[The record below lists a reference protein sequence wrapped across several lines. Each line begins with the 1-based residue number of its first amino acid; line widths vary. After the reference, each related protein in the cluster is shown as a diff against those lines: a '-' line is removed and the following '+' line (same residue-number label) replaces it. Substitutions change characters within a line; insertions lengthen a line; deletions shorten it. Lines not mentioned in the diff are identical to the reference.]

1 MFIHFC
7 TATYDLARQN
17 IGPRWTKTASCPC
30 FNWVILC
37 NNNPKSD
44 GSVRLAA
51 VPHQLVNMKY
61 PVLLLASYLFLS
73 ASAFGQNAVALC
85 QVQVQKR
92 QFETATATCADAAK
106 IDAKIGQTGLGMA
119 FFGLM
124 DWPKAIQAFTV
135 AIESDP
141 RSAALFFYRG
151 QANYFAGNFKT
162 AADDLS
168 RAGMLDSR
176 AGVRIKPQLDAARE
190 IASLLPVQK
199 VPVNTEK
206 RSLEASLAA
215 NGLLI
220 QRSVK
225 VLNKEPQA
233 AIDVLD
239 SQILEKINEAIRI
252 NKYNRHAYSTR
263 ASYYK
268 AVKKHTNA
276 LIEYT
281 KAIAIDPSPAPTY
294 VSRGELYAEMKNY
307 QFAIADFSKAIE
319 SDHNAGA
326 FNSTYYTARA
336 DAYEKAG
343 EKEKALQDLNY
354 MIEVR
359 PKEAFGYGMRA
370 SFYLRQK
377 DNAKAL
383 AELNKAIELDPKN
396 ASSRLSRC
404 RFYNETKRFA
414 AAADDCTVAID
425 KKEFIL
431 SDLAITERAV
441 AYTGLKKYDLAMA
454 DLAAAEKS
462 EYTSK
467 AEIFGQRGV
476 IYAAQGKKAEAEA
489 AFNAALKED
498 PKNRI
503 ALDGLKALK

>member
-1 MFIHFC
+1 
-7 TATYDLARQN
+7 
-17 IGPRWTKTASCPC
+17 
-30 FNWVILC
+30 
-37 NNNPKSD
+37 
-44 GSVRLAA
+44 
-51 VPHQLVNMKY
+51 
-61 PVLLLASYLFLS
+61 
-73 ASAFGQNAVALC
+73 
-85 QVQVQKR
+85 
-92 QFETATATCADAAK
+92 
-106 IDAKIGQTGLGMA
+106 
-119 FFGLM
+119 M

-168 RAGMLDSR
+168 RAAMFDSR
-176 AGVRIKPQLDAARE
+176 AGVRVKPQLDAARE

-225 VLNKEPQA
+225 VFNKEPQA
-233 AIDVLD
+233 AIDALD
-239 SQILEKINEAIRI
+239 SQILERINEAIRI
-252 NKYNRHAYSTR
+252 NKYNSHAYSTR

-268 AVKKHTNA
+268 ALKKHNNA

-294 VSRGELYAEMKNY
+294 VSRGNLYAEMKNY

-326 FNSTYYTARA
+326 FNSSYYTARA

-343 EKEKALQDLNY
+343 EKEKALRDLTT
-354 MIEVR
+354 IIDTK
-359 PKEAFGYGMRA
+359 PKDSFGYGMRA

-377 DNAKAL
+377 ENAKAL
-383 AELNKAIELDPKN
+383 ADLNKAIELDPKD

-454 DLAAAEKS
+454 DLAVAEKS

-476 IYAAQGKKAEAEA
+476 IYAAQGKKVEAEA
-489 AFNAALKED
+489 AFNTALKED

>member
-1 MFIHFC
+1 
-7 TATYDLARQN
+7 
-17 IGPRWTKTASCPC
+17 
-30 FNWVILC
+30 
-37 NNNPKSD
+37 
-44 GSVRLAA
+44 
-51 VPHQLVNMKY
+51 MKY
-61 PVLLLASYLFLS
+61 LLLLLASYLLLS

-162 AADDLS
+162 AADDFS

-176 AGVRIKPQLDAARE
+176 ASVRIKPQLDAARE

-233 AIDVLD
+233 AIDALD
-239 SQILEKINEAIRI
+239 SQILEKIDEAIRI
-252 NKYNRHAYSTR
+252 NKYNQHAYSTR

-294 VSRGELYAEMKNY
+294 VSRGNLYAEMKNY
-307 QFAIADFSKAIE
+307 QFAIADFSMAIE

-343 EKEKALQDLNY
+343 QKEKALQDLNY

-377 DNAKAL
+377 DGAKAL
-383 AELNKAIELDPKN
+383 ADLNKAIELDPKD
-396 ASSRLSRC
+396 ASSLLNRC
-404 RFYNETKRFA
+404 QYYIDTRKFGA
-414 AAADDCTVAID
+414 AVTDCSSAIEQ
-425 KKEFIL
+425 KSYIL
-431 SDLAITERAV
+431 SDLALTDRAA
-441 AYTGLKKYDLAMA
+441 AYTGLKKYDLALA
-454 DLAAAEKS
+454 DLAAAEKTGTGS
-462 EYTSK
+462 Q
-467 AEIFGQRGV
+467 AEIFAQRGV
-476 IYAAQGKKAEAEA
+476 IFAAQGKKAEATA
-489 AFNAALKED
+489 AFDAALKED
-498 PKNRI
+498 PKNQK
-503 ALDGLKALK
+503 ALDGLKSLK

>member
-17 IGPRWTKTASCPC
+17 VGSRWRKTAFCPC
-30 FNWVILC
+30 FSWVILC

-44 GSVRLAA
+44 SSVRPAA

-92 QFETATATCADAAK
+92 QFETAAATCADAAK

-119 FFGLM
+119 SFGLM

-168 RAGMLDSR
+168 HAAMIDSR

-190 IASLLPVQK
+190 IASLLPVKK
-199 VPVNTEK
+199 VPINTEK

-225 VLNKEPQA
+225 VFNKEPQA
-233 AIDVLD
+233 AIDALD

-252 NKYNRHAYSTR
+252 NKYNPHAYSTR

-294 VSRGELYAEMKNY
+294 VSRGNLYAEMKNY

-343 EKEKALQDLNY
+343 EQEKALQDLNY

-377 DNAKAL
+377 DNTKAL
-383 AELNKAIELDPKN
+383 ADLNKAIELDPKD
-396 ASSRLSRC
+396 ASSLLNRC
-404 RFYNETKRFA
+404 QYYIDARKFA
-414 AAADDCTVAID
+414 AAVTDCSNAVGLKSYI
-425 KKEFIL
+425 F
-431 SDLAITERAV
+431 SDLALTDRAA
-441 AYTGLKKYDLAMA
+441 AYTGLKKYDLALA
-454 DLAAAEKS
+454 DLAAAEK
-462 EYTSK
+462 TGTGSK
-467 AEIFGQRGV
+467 AEIFAQRGV
-476 IYAAQGKKAEAEA
+476 IFAAQGKKTEASA

-498 PKNRI
+498 PKNQK